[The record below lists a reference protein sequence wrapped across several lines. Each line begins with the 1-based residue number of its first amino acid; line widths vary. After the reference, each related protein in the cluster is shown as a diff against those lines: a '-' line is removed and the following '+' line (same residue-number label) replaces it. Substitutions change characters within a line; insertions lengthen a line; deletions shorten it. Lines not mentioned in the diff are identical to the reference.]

1 MKRLLSLFL
10 LILTLLFVTSCI
22 KPDNTVLPPEEQSP
36 TVTEVEEAYQRAT
49 EAFYW
54 FAVTTMPTEDFN
66 SADSSTYMEADGM
79 VYAKVKHDTIKNHA
93 DLEKYLHSLFAD
105 GIVSGLLSRD
115 GEIQRYRDFD
125 GALYA
130 ILADRGT
137 DIYKG
142 EEILTV
148 TQESAEQFVCTV
160 EVELLGEDNTVI
172 GYETHQY
179 FYEQVDG
186 QWVFTNF
193 YLFR

>member
-66 SADSSTYMEADGM
+66 SANSSTYMEADGM

-105 GIVSGLLSRD
+105 DIVSGLLSRD